1 MADPSTKVIEESEI
15 SDPKDGSATEQSRVG
30 QTKSQSPINS
40 TSKMWVLLPAFN
52 EQAAIGPL
60 IQKIYAASEKVNLVL
75 EIVVVDDAST
85 DDTARIVSQ
94 LSFNGPVNLVQ
105 HAENQGLAGAIRT
118 GFNYI
123 LKHGH
128 PGDIVVSLDAD
139 DTQPPATI
147 PRMITMIDEGYDVVI
162 ASRYQP
168 GSRTI
173 GVPTNRLAMTWFAK
187 WLFKIITPIPGVWD
201 YTCGFRGYRLTVLKT
216 ASEFYGDQFV
226 SERGFSCMVDVLL
239 KMRRFNFLMGE
250 VPMLLRYDQKD
261 GPSKMKVAATAV
273 QTLKLL
279 IKRRFGG

>member
-1 MADPSTKVIEESEI
+1 MPDTDVLQESVF
-15 SDPKDGSATEQSRVG
+15 SDPNDQTARSRLGQAHFDSPANATSR
-30 QTKSQSPINS
+30 
-40 TSKMWVLLPAFN
+40 MWVLLPAFN
-52 EQAAIGPL
+52 EQAAIAPL
-60 IQKIYAASEKVNLVL
+60 IQKIYTASDKSDFKL

-94 LSFNGPVNLVQ
+94 LSFSGPVNLVQ
-105 HAENQGLAGAIRT
+105 HAQNQGLAGAMRT

-123 LKHGH
+123 LEHGQA
-128 PGDIVVSLDAD
+128 GDVVVSLDAD

-147 PRMITMIDEGYDVVI
+147 PKMLTMLAEGYDVVI
-162 ASRYQP
+162 ASRYQN

-173 GVPTNRLAMTWFAK
+173 GVPANRLAMTWFAK

-201 YTCGFRGYRLTVLKT
+201 YTCGFRGYRYSVLKT
-216 ASEFYGDQFV
+216 TADFYGDQFV

-239 KMRRFNFLMGE
+239 KMRRFKFVMGE

-279 IKRRFGG
+279 LKRRLQG